1 MDQWWRMIL
10 RTIFRLVLLLAGLV
24 FVASLLA
31 AALLVLAV
39 WLLRAAWARLTGKP
53 VSPWTFRVDRQAM
66 WNRFYRPGAGGAAS
80 GRDDRDVVDV
90 VDVVAKETTEL
101 SEVRGIEPPRR

>member
-39 WLLRAAWARLTGKP
+39 WLLRAAWARLMGKP
-53 VSPWTFRVDRQAM
+53 VSPWTFRVNRQAM

-80 GRDDRDVVDV
+80 GRDDPDVVDV
-90 VDVVAKETTEL
+90 VVKETTEVN
-101 SEVRGIEPPRR
+101 EVRGIEPPRR